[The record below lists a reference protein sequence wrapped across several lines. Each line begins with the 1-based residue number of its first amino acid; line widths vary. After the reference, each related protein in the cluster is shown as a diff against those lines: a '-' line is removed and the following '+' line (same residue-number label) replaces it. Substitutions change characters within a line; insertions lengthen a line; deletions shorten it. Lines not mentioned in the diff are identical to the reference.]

1 MQRGT
6 PPPAL
11 PQRETHQRP
20 TQPGLR
26 TARTS
31 QPISQPVL
39 RDSGVAASPSS
50 QPPALPSRRVPSRS
64 TVQPTA
70 AAMRAQA
77 SAAADA
83 EVERMGEQ
91 IVELIERLRAS
102 DDRAAY
108 AEQMLEQANAAL
120 SDAQANAQFVT
131 PDLDVPVAQ
140 SGIGSYVPW
149 IALALVSALS
159 AAGYVL
165 SYAPLHERYDAQ
177 LKMGQEQ
184 TAQQTQALASLRSSF
199 STERQKLEAELAEA
213 KSAAQA
219 AVVAAAPSG
228 DTTSALDA
236 SPAHAKSKSG
246 SSSHAA
252 DSSSDHSEH
261 AAAAAEARA
270 AKAEQR
276 KAEREARHEAY
287 LAKKA
292 ERQAKHDEAV
302 AARKSSKSDSDDAS
316 SSSSHAKAETSAK
329 SSKPASEELGP
340 SSGGNDPLEG
350 L

>member
-1 MQRGT
+1 
-6 PPPAL
+6 
-11 PQRETHQRP
+11 
-20 TQPGLR
+20 
-26 TARTS
+26 
-31 QPISQPVL
+31 
-39 RDSGVAASPSS
+39 
-50 QPPALPSRRVPSRS
+50 
-64 TVQPTA
+64 
-70 AAMRAQA
+70 MRAQSSA

-102 DDRAAY
+102 DDRASY
-108 AEQMLEQANAAL
+108 AEQMWQEANSAL
-120 SDAQANAQFVT
+120 ADAQANAQYVT
-131 PDLDVPVAQ
+131 SDVDVPVAQ

-149 IALALVSALS
+149 IALAVVSGLA

-165 SYAPLHERYDAQ
+165 SYAPLHERYEAQ

-184 TAQQTQALASLRSSF
+184 TAQQNQALASLRSTF
-199 STERQKLEAELAEA
+199 SEQRQKLEAELAEA
-213 KSAAQA
+213 KTAAQA
-219 AVVAAAPSG
+219 AAVPAAASG
-228 DTTSALDA
+228 DTTSAMDA
-236 SPAHAKSKSG
+236 SPLHAKSKSG
-246 SSSHAA
+246 ASSHPAE
-252 DSSSDHSEH
+252 SGSDRSER

-276 KAEREARHEAY
+276 KADREARHEAY

-302 AARKSSKSDSDDAS
+302 ATRKSSKSDSDDSSS
-316 SSSSHAKAETSAK
+316 SSSSHAKAEAK
-329 SSKPASEELGP
+329 SSKPASEDLGP

>member
-1 MQRGT
+1 
-6 PPPAL
+6 
-11 PQRETHQRP
+11 
-20 TQPGLR
+20 
-26 TARTS
+26 
-31 QPISQPVL
+31 
-39 RDSGVAASPSS
+39 
-50 QPPALPSRRVPSRS
+50 
-64 TVQPTA
+64 
-70 AAMRAQA
+70 MRAQE
-77 SAAADA
+77 SAAVDA

-120 SDAQANAQFVT
+120 ADAQANAQYVL
-131 PDLDVPVAQ
+131 PDVDVPVAQ
-140 SGIGSYVPW
+140 SGVGTYVPW
-149 IALALVSALS
+149 VALALVSALS
-159 AAGYVL
+159 AVGYVL
-165 SYAPLHERYDAQ
+165 AYAPLHERYEAQ
-177 LKMGQEQ
+177 LKLGQEQ
-184 TAQQTQALASLRSSF
+184 TAQQTLALASLRSSF

-219 AVVAAAPSG
+219 PVVAAAPSG
-228 DTTSALDA
+228 DTTSAMDA
-236 SPAHAKSKSG
+236 SPLHAKGKSG
-246 SSSHAA
+246 SSSQSA
-252 DSSSDHSEH
+252 DASSDRSER

-302 AARKSSKSDSDDAS
+302 AARKSSKGDSDDASS
-316 SSSSHAKAETSAK
+316 SSSSHAKAETK